1 MSIISCI
8 KDLLK
13 LEDKVI
19 IPGLGFFSQET
30 ESASVSLGEASF
42 DPPKHTLNFIND
54 KYAKGDQLVTY
65 LAHKKKIDVED
76 AKMEVEVFIDK
87 LRHVAE
93 NEGEFLIDGLGIF
106 NGRNGRLR
114 FNPET
119 FDKIV
124 KASLPAFKSE
134 PIERSKQE
142 KTQSIKSSK
151 DPVKTK
157 YDNEKTPIEWWRYLI
172 GILLL
177 GIFGY
182 LIGKMIKGSSTTK
195 PIVSTE
201 KPIIEN
207 GQDAE
212 PNQSLTENNATIDFE
227 NEENE
232 TEENSAED
240 EEELRQKRNDSIKAA
255 AVEAAEAEATARAEA
270 EAAAEAEQTDDLI
283 ESIII
288 DEDRLYPRFIDTDK
302 CAIIVGNFGD
312 PRNENRMK
320 KKLTSLGYAIFSE
333 KSKWGQRIGALVHCD
348 EQTVRNS
355 IAELRNKVTKDA
367 WLMENY

>member
-1 MSIISCI
+1 MTIISCI

-13 LEDKVI
+13 LENKVV
-19 IPGLGFFSQET
+19 IPGLGFFTQET

-42 DPPKHTLNFIND
+42 SPPKHTLNFIND
-54 KYAKGDQLVTY
+54 KYVKGDQLESY
-65 LAHKKKIDVED
+65 LAHKKQIDMED
-76 AKMEVEVFIDK
+76 ARMEVEVFIDK
-87 LRHVAE
+87 LRHIAE
-93 NEGEFLIDGLGIF
+93 NDDEFLIDGLGIF
-106 NGRNGRLR
+106 QGRNGKLR
-114 FNPET
+114 FNPES

-124 KASLPAFKSE
+124 SATLPAFKSE

-142 KTQSIKSSK
+142 KTQSISNSS

-157 YDNEKTPIEWWRYLI
+157 YDREKVPIEWWRYII

-177 GIFGY
+177 TIFSF
-182 LIGKMIKGSSTTK
+182 LIGKMIKGSSINK

-201 KPIIEN
+201 NPIVEN
-207 GQDAE
+207 GQDAKSNKTL
-212 PNQSLTENNATIDFE
+212 PENLSNDLSEKEQLEAERNA
-227 NEENE
+227 
-232 TEENSAED
+232 AED
-240 EEELRQKRNDSIKAA
+240 DEKLKQKRNDSVKAA
-255 AVEAAEAEATARAEA
+255 AVEAAEAEAKAQA
-270 EAAAEAEQTDDLI
+270 EAAAIAQEKDDLI
-283 ESIII
+283 ESITI
-288 DEDRLYPRFIDTDK
+288 DEDRLYPRFIDTNK

-348 EQTVRNS
+348 EQTVRTS
-355 IAELRNKVTKDA
+355 IAELRNRVTKDA